1 MRKPKV
7 SVIIPVY
14 NVEEYIYDMLS
25 SVRAQSFKDY
35 EVILVNDGS
44 TDGSGNIID
53 LFCREDSRFRAINK
67 ENGGVAS
74 ARNRGIDEA
83 KGEYIV
89 FYDPDDYIPSDA
101 LEKMYRTASK
111 EHADI
116 VVGVMVEKSLGETM
130 IYMNTQILARLKKI
144 NPFDEHFLG
153 AWSLC
158 HKMFSKKLIKDN
170 DIRFQNLL
178 HAEDGVFCFSALN
191 YAEKI
196 CGCNYVVYEYIKRPF
211 WMSPSATQKISG
223 IYLDSLILSYNTILD
238 EAEKLALKYGID
250 KETYLSKLYIRFI
263 EVGFLN
269 EYYRFIWRSDNSIL
283 PCLTNMTSEY
293 KRHIYKKQWDNMVY
307 KNRYLQFE
315 KGYQT
320 IEELKKHINISV
332 IISDELCQYDA
343 EKVIGSLY
351 YQYYLLFEIIVPSNI
366 YEKLNH
372 ELKCKANIYNIDY
385 DINTAYKNAKGEYI
399 IFVNEPVIYTKN
411 TLKQMEAVMH
421 KNETLD
427 FVSILLKTFDGDKFN
442 DIPAISAAFGYTKGG
457 KTKNTVITSADIFM
471 SNKLLRKS
479 SFKEF
484 VFTGKGE
491 LDSQALYRK
500 FNFEKIR
507 KGTMVT
513 TLSEEDILNRSNC
526 HTSALVIKFK
536 YIKNRGISRA
546 IEKAK
551 RIITKEDIENIKK
564 KLGK

>member
-1 MRKPKV
+1 M
-7 SVIIPVY
+7 
-14 NVEEYIYDMLS
+14 
-25 SVRAQSFKDY
+25 
-35 EVILVNDGS
+35 
-44 TDGSGNIID
+44 
-53 LFCREDSRFRAINK
+53 
-67 ENGGVAS
+67 AS

-144 NPFDEHFLG
+144 NPFDEHFWG

-293 KRHIYKKQWDNMVY
+293 KRHD
-307 KNRYLQFE
+307 
-315 KGYQT
+315 
-320 IEELKKHINISV
+320 
-332 IISDELCQYDA
+332 
-343 EKVIGSLY
+343 
-351 YQYYLLFEIIVPSNI
+351 
-366 YEKLNH
+366 
-372 ELKCKANIYNIDY
+372 
-385 DINTAYKNAKGEYI
+385 
-399 IFVNEPVIYTKN
+399 
-411 TLKQMEAVMH
+411 
-421 KNETLD
+421 
-427 FVSILLKTFDGDKFN
+427 
-442 DIPAISAAFGYTKGG
+442 
-457 KTKNTVITSADIFM
+457 
-471 SNKLLRKS
+471 
-479 SFKEF
+479 
-484 VFTGKGE
+484 
-491 LDSQALYRK
+491 
-500 FNFEKIR
+500 
-507 KGTMVT
+507 
-513 TLSEEDILNRSNC
+513 
-526 HTSALVIKFK
+526 
-536 YIKNRGISRA
+536 
-546 IEKAK
+546 
-551 RIITKEDIENIKK
+551 
-564 KLGK
+564 